1 MCRSKYKCVAI
12 ILYDAQQ
19 QTATKTAYKTTRFY
33 FVVCF
38 SKTNRKNT
46 KNVCLKLT
54 LWKISEVKMFEITLE
69 KNLNTEGKKDVY
81 KDLK

>member
-1 MCRSKYKCVAI
+1 MMHNNRLPQKPLIKQHASILLFIFSNI
-12 ILYDAQQ
+12 I
-19 QTATKTAYKTTRFY
+19 
-33 FVVCF
+33 CF

-69 KNLNTEGKKDVY
+69 KNLNTKGKKDVY